1 MKVIRFERFGP
12 AHEVCACV
20 DAPDP
25 GPPGDGEAVVRVE
38 AFPINP
44 VDLLT
49 IAGEY
54 ADRPPLPATPGS
66 EGVAT
71 VESVGPGVTNVKV
84 GDRVLLLGRNNWVAR
99 KRDKAKAL
107 LPVPA
112 SLDVLQAAMLKI
124 NPATAWLM
132 LKNYGGLKPGDWLIQ
147 NAANSG
153 VGRLVIRMAK
163 AQGLRTVNVVR
174 REKLVQPLKGI
185 GGDAAVVDGD
195 DLGARV
201 KEATGGADIRLA
213 IDAVAGAAT
222 LRLSECVGDGATV
235 VNYGR
240 LSGEPCMISPNR
252 VIFAGVTLTGF
263 WLVRQLGA
271 MADDERRALYAELG
285 RRVAAGEL
293 VTDVEAVYPIADV
306 KQALAQAARGGRGGK
321 VLVRP

>member
-25 GPPGDGEAVVRVE
+25 GPPGAGEALVRVE

-84 GDRVLLLGRNNWVAR
+84 GDRVLQMGRNNWVER

-112 SLDVLQAAMLKI
+112 SLDVPQAAMLKI

-132 LKNYGGLKPGDWLIQ
+132 LKYHGNLKPGHWLIQ

-153 VGRLVIRMAK
+153 VGRLVIRIAK
-163 AQGLRTVNVVR
+163 AQGFRTVNVVR
-174 REKLVQPLKGI
+174 RDKLVQSLKGI
-185 GGDAAVVDGD
+185 GGDVVVVDGD
-195 DLGARV
+195 DLGERV
-201 KEATGGADIRLA
+201 RQATGGADIRLA

-222 LRLSECVGDGATV
+222 LRLSECLGDGATV

-263 WLVRQLGA
+263 WLVRHLSA
-271 MADDERRALYAELG
+271 MSEAERRALYADLG

-293 VTDVEAVYPIADV
+293 MTEVEAVYPIADV
-306 KQALAQAARGGRGGK
+306 KEALAQAARDGRGGK

>member
-1 MKVIRFERFGP
+1 MNIVRFERFGP

-25 GPPGDGEAVVRVE
+25 GPPGAGEAVVRIE

-54 ADRPPLPATPGS
+54 ADRPELPATPGS
-66 EGVAT
+66 EGAGL
-71 VESVGPGVTNVKV
+71 VEAVGPGVTNVKA
-84 GDRVLLLGRNNWVAR
+84 GDRVLLMGRNNWAAR

-107 LPVPA
+107 LPVA
-112 SLDVLQAAMLKI
+112 ADVDPLQLAMLKI
-124 NPATAWLM
+124 NPATAALM
-132 LKNYGGLKPGDWLIQ
+132 LKNHGNLKPGHWLIQ

-163 AQGLRTVNVVR
+163 AQGFRTVNVVR
-174 REKLVQPLKGI
+174 RQELVEPLKKI
-185 GGDAAVVDGD
+185 GADVVVVDGD
-195 DLGARV
+195 GLAMRV
-201 KEATGGADIRLA
+201 REATAGADIRLA

-222 LRLSECVGDGATV
+222 LRLSECLGDGATV

-240 LSGEPCMISPNR
+240 LGGEPCMISPNR

-263 WLVRQLGA
+263 WLVRHLSA
-271 MADDERRALYAELG
+271 MSEAERRALYAGLAG
-285 RRVAAGEL
+285 RVAAGEL
-293 VTDVEAVYPIADV
+293 ATEIEAVYAIADIQ
-306 KQALAQAARGGRGGK
+306 KALARAAREGRGGK